1 MEAKT
6 YFDPEKKL
14 WKGENTLPF
23 YNPEASLGQVLLNTF
38 TVFGPKVAQ
47 VRAKIVKMLK
57 THKLTE
63 IYSSA
68 DKL

>member
-6 YFDPEKKL
+6 YFDSEKRL

-23 YNPEASLGQVLLNTF
+23 YNPEASLGQVLLKAF

-47 VRAKIVKMLK
+47 VRAPIVRMLEN
-57 THKLTE
+57 HKL
-63 IYSSA
+63 I
-68 DKL
+68 KFIRR